1 VARTQGGLGGVI
13 WRSAVRKGFFGG
25 SRSWML
31 LFGAI
36 GTVKAFRRIAG
47 STPDL
52 VYSEELVPG
61 QALVITHHEDL
72 RLGDKP
78 R

>member
-1 VARTQGGLGGVI
+1 MARAQGGIGGMV
-13 WRSAVRKGFFGG
+13 WRAAIRKGFFGG

-47 STPDL
+47 GVPEV
-52 VYSEELVPG
+52 VYSEELLPG
-61 QALVITHHEDL
+61 QALVITHHDDL